1 MKIKK
6 TTLKKI
12 IAEEYARKRVRDLLQ
27 ETFMDRVKIHTG
39 EFMGSLG
46 RGASNIYN
54 FLTMQTPVKVDLRY
68 YDLQADRN
76 AAHPRLEL
84 NIDIRDLPILAKTS
98 VGEYSTETQKKYA
111 NVSISALLEVSGK
124 VPVIKLTKRKLVLLE
139 DKLGGSI
146 PKHDYVIHKEKE
158 KNAAHKDQEIS
169 ATFSPR
175 DIALGFDKPS
185 KARQHVGIPAGVDA
199 VGKKYG
205 KKYLSDKTGEVQKL
219 FFGTSRPETED
230 RGSNPIYF
238 VPENKRDDGPILNF
252 SDEAIKECVE
262 GILNFLNYYEHGDQ
276 KKNKIRP
283 LLGEDG
289 KGGDRY
295 AHDFRLNFDIF
306 NRVEKYG
313 KS

>member
-12 IAEEYARKRVRDLLQ
+12 IAEEYARKRVRSLLQ
-27 ETFMDRVKIHTG
+27 ETFMDRVKIHTD

-54 FLTMQTPVKVDLRY
+54 FLTMQTPVQVDLRY
-68 YDLQADRN
+68 YDLEADRN
-76 AAHPRLEL
+76 ALYPRLEL
-84 NIDIRDLPILAKTS
+84 NIDIRDLPILARTS
-98 VGEYSTETQKKYA
+98 VGEYSTEIQKKYA
-111 NVSISALLEVSGK
+111 NVSISAFMEVVGK
-124 VPVIKLTKRKLVLLE
+124 TPVIKLTKRKLVLLE
-139 DKLGGSI
+139 DKLPGSI
-146 PKHDYVIHKEKE
+146 PKHDYVIHKRKE
-158 KNAAHKDQEIS
+158 NQAAHKDEEIS
-169 ATFSPR
+169 QTFSPR
-175 DIALGFDKPS
+175 EIALGFSKPS
-185 KARQHVGIPAGVDA
+185 KASQHIGIPAGVDA

-219 FFGTSRPETED
+219 FFGRGGREE
-230 RGSNPIYF
+230 RGSNPIYL
-238 VPENKRDDGPILNF
+238 VEKRENGPILNF
-252 SDEAIKECVE
+252 SDEAIKECV
-262 GILNFLNYYEHGDQ
+262 GDILNSLNYYEHGDQ

-295 AHDFRLNFDIF
+295 AHNFRLNFDIF
-306 NRVEKYG
+306 NRVEKYA